1 MNDGIK
7 KMMSEIKHMKDVRRV
22 SDNIEYK
29 NAKDSLELKNID
41 NYLKNLNFP
50 FDEENVRIVRAKG
63 NPFFKADRLID
74 NYHRE
79 SVEDNKINKGARYR
93 NTIKPISCHDR
104 ESVIVHGIDKNDD
117 YVKIINPI
125 ADLKLADTGD
135 QVKIVNSILNK
146 INSQKDVITTKDV
159 YSLVGNALE
168 ERFLDRKP
176 IKDNPASLYDRDL
189 IISTV
194 SKKLLTNEYTQG
206 DALKKLRVNVLNL
219 DQERFAKLVGVSRKT
234 ISDIENNRGNYT
246 VSVLNGV
253 FKPFGLRVSIT
264 PTSPEKLKQLL

>member
-22 SDNIEYK
+22 SDNIEYSNTK
-29 NAKDSLELKNID
+29 TSIELKNID
-41 NYLKNLNFP
+41 NYLKDLDFP
-50 FDEENVRIVRAKG
+50 LSKGKVRLVKANGK
-63 NPFFKADRLID
+63 PFFKVDGLID
-74 NYHRE
+74 EHYRD
-79 SVEDNKINKGARYR
+79 SVGDNEIDKGARYR
-93 NTIKPISCHDR
+93 KTIDPISWHDH
-104 ESVIVHGIDKNDD
+104 ESVIDYGIDNNNCYGKTL
-117 YVKIINPI
+117 NPI

-135 QVKIVNSILNK
+135 RVKIVNSILSK
-146 INSQKDVITTKDV
+146 INSQTDVITPKDV
-159 YSLVGNALE
+159 YSLVGDALE

-234 ISDIENNRGNYT
+234 ISDIENNKGNYT

>member
-22 SDNIEYK
+22 SDNIEYS
-29 NAKDSLELKNID
+29 NAKVSVELKNID
-41 NYLKNLNFP
+41 NYLKDLAFP
-50 FDEENVRIVRAKG
+50 LSKG
-63 NPFFKADRLID
+63 KARLVKANGKPFFKVDGLID
-74 NYHRE
+74 KHCRE
-79 SVEDNKINKGARYR
+79 SVGDNEINKGARHR
-93 NTIKPISCHDR
+93 NTIEPISWHDH
-104 ESVIVHGIDKNDD
+104 ESVIDYGIDNNNCYGKTL
-117 YVKIINPI
+117 NPI

-135 QVKIVNSILNK
+135 RVKIVNSILSK
-146 INSQKDVITTKDV
+146 INSQTDVITPKDV

-234 ISDIENNRGNYT
+234 ISDIENNKGNYT